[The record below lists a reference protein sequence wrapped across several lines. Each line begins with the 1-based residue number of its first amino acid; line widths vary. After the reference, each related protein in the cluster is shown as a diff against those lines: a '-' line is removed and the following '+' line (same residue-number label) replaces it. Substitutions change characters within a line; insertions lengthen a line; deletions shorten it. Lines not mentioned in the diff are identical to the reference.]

1 MGRLERA
8 HPDVVRRIIAGE
20 WLHADPIPPVLGS
33 VRLRPHQLDAARR
46 IRGIIRRNGGALL
59 CDEVG
64 LGKTYVA
71 LAIAASHA
79 RPLVVG
85 PASLRAMWLDAA
97 GRAGVTI
104 RFVSLESL
112 SRSVPAQRDHDFM
125 VVDEAHHFR
134 TASTARYRALAKL
147 AARSPALL
155 VSGTPLHNRADD
167 LTALIEL
174 FLGSAARALSK
185 EQAACLVVR
194 RGQAEAGDL
203 FPRVHEPVRLAVPQ
217 DPRLLAAL
225 LALPPPIPPR
235 GGGIAAAIVSQT
247 LLRLW
252 ASSDAALRE
261 GLRKRLAKAIAI
273 REALEAG
280 HYPTR
285 QELAAWTYAEGSV
298 QLGFADLLAPETFS
312 GSSALH
318 DAVMEHE
325 RKLMDLLVMLPRNSI
340 ADAARIEHARA
351 LRHEHASAK
360 IVAFSQFFETIAM
373 YYGYLA
379 RSGGTAML
387 TSRGARIASGAI
399 SRREAL
405 ERFAPLASSSTPPKP
420 SGEISLLLATDLLS
434 EGVNLQDA
442 SVIVH
447 LDLPWTAA
455 TLEQRVGRAA
465 RLGSRCG
472 GVFVYF
478 ITPPAASTHLHRVE
492 TIIRRKTALADA
504 GVGASRIPPL
514 FDRTAAAPRS
524 EVEDAQALR
533 SALAT
538 WAEREPPEKRNRPL
552 VAAVKADR
560 DAFLALVTVRGRA
573 ILLAGDNAR
582 LSTAPCLVR
591 EIVECATDDAAPI
604 RPGDARSVYISI
616 CRWISDELAAG
627 DAGQTPTVSTAL
639 ARRVTTRLARQL
651 STAPRHQR
659 PRLSER
665 VAGLLRRI
673 QRPLTFGVEHEIEA
687 MLQTPTIKD
696 LVGAL
701 ERIIG
706 PELRGQP
713 EEGTSVRAMLIL
725 RRGSVSNGG

>member
-20 WLHADPIPPVLGS
+20 WLRADPIPPVLGS

-46 IRGIIRRNGGALL
+46 IHGIIRQNGGALL

-97 GRAGVTI
+97 WRAGVTI
-104 RFVSLESL
+104 LFVSLESL
-112 SRSVPAQRDHDFM
+112 SRSAPAQRNHDFV

-134 TASTARYRALAKL
+134 TTSTARYRALAKL
-147 AARSPALL
+147 VARSPVLL
-155 VSGTPLHNRADD
+155 VSATPVHNRAGD

-174 FLGSAARALSK
+174 FLGSAARSLSK

-194 RGQAEAGDL
+194 RGQGEAADL

-217 DPRLLAAL
+217 DLRLLAAL

-235 GGGIAAAIVSQT
+235 DGGTAAAIVTQT

-285 QELAAWTYAEGSV
+285 HELAAWTYAEGSV
-298 QLGFADLLAPETFS
+298 QLGFADLLAPGEFA

-318 DAVMEHE
+318 DAVMGHE
-325 RKLMDLLVMLPRNSI
+325 RKLIDLLAMLPQDSI
-340 ADAARIEHARA
+340 ADAARVEHVRA
-351 LRHEHASAK
+351 LRREHASAK
-360 IVAFSQFFETIAM
+360 IVAFSQFFETVAM
-373 YYGYLA
+373 YYGCLA

-399 SRREAL
+399 TRREAL
-405 ERFAPLASSSTPPKP
+405 QRFAPLASSSTPPKP
-420 SGEISLLLATDLLS
+420 SGKISLLLATDLLS

-442 SVIVH
+442 SVVVH

-465 RLGSRCG
+465 RLGSRCHDL
-472 GVFVYF
+472 FVYH
-478 ITPPAASTHLHRVE
+478 IMPPAQGAPLLRAES
-492 TIIRRKTALADA
+492 IIRRKTALADA
-504 GVGASRIPPL
+504 AVGASRIPPL
-514 FDRTAAAPRS
+514 FARAAAPRN

-533 SALAT
+533 NALAA
-538 WAEREPPEKRNRPL
+538 WAGREPARTGNRPL
-552 VAAVKADR
+552 LAAVKADR

-573 ILLAGDNAR
+573 MLLAGDNAR

-591 EIVECATDDAAPI
+591 EIVECATDDAAPT
-604 RPGDARSVYISI
+604 RPGDAGSAYISI
-616 CRWISDELAAG
+616 CRWIGDKLASG
-627 DAGQTPTVSTAL
+627 DAGQMPTVSTAL
-639 ARRVTTRLARQL
+639 AQRVTTRLSRQL
-651 STAPRHQR
+651 STCPRHQR

-673 QRPLTFGVEHEIEA
+673 QRPLTLGVEHEIEA
-687 MLQTPTIKD
+687 MLQATTLEDP
-696 LVGAL
+696 VGAL

-706 PELRGQP
+706 PELR
-713 EEGTSVRAMLIL
+713 EEREEETSVRAMLIL